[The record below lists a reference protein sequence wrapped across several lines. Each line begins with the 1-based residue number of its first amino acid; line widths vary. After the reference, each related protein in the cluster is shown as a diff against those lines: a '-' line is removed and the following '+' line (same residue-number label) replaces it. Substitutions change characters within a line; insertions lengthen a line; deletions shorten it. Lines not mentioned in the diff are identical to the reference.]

1 MAAGFVH
8 NERPQAVQRKLI
20 KQRADVRGKIL
31 AHSSQIIEDKD
42 RKQETGDRGKR
53 RLEAEG
59 GMLKQRAEV
68 FECGM
73 GNAEGGMKKNGQR
86 V

>member
-8 NERPQAVQRKLI
+8 NERPQAVQRKHI
-20 KQRADVRGKIL
+20 KQRTKTDVRGQIL
-31 AHSSQIIEDKD
+31 AHSSRIIEDKD
-42 RKQETGDRGKR
+42 RKQRT
-53 RLEAEG
+53 
-59 GMLKQRAEV
+59 EV